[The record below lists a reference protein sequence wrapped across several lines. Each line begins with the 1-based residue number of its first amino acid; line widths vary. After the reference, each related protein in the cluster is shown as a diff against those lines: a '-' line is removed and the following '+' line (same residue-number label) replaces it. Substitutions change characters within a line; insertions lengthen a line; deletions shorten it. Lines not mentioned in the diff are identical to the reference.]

1 MQIAPRPRYNKAMPI
16 SDIILQLPST
26 IARLFGGWFGQEFWL
41 TRMIFVRALGAIYL
55 VAFLG
60 VLFQM
65 KGLVG
70 SRGLLPAQL
79 FLQQVKAAS
88 GSGMHTFWK
97 LPTVFW
103 WHLSDHWMTILA
115 ITGVGVSAAIML
127 GLSNGISLLLVW
139 IIYMSFV
146 HIGQVFYGYGWES
159 LLLETGFL
167 AIFLYPMFNL
177 SLFPAHHPP
186 PKLVMALL
194 LWVLFRNM
202 FGAGMIKVRGDDCWR
217 DLTCLNTHFETQPL
231 PNLLSPWFHRLP
243 QWMLKGGVLFN
254 HVVELLAPFGLLL
267 TAPFR
272 IVAGILTAIFQIILI
287 ISGNLSWLNW
297 LTLVLCIPCFDDRIW
312 RRMIPQQ
319 WLPTIPTDMGFSV
332 LATGT
337 QWGLIGLGVLVA
349 VLSIQPIQN
358 LLSSQQRM
366 NTSYDP
372 FHLVNSYGAFGSVG
386 KERFECVIKGSHD
399 PSSNDWQE
407 YGFPAK
413 PGPVMRRHPIIA
425 PYQPRLDWQIW
436 FAAMGNINHNPWLVH
451 LVAKLLKNDPT
462 IQPLIGHNPFK
473 SKPPTAIKIDL
484 YRYTFAPKG
493 TPAKWQRQFVGPYL
507 PPITINDPALRDYL
521 AAHGWPAL

>member
-1 MQIAPRPRYNKAMPI
+1 M
-16 SDIILQLPST
+16 
-26 IARLFGGWFGQEFWL
+26 
-41 TRMIFVRALGAIYL
+41 
-55 VAFLG
+55 
-60 VLFQM
+60 
-65 KGLVG
+65 
-70 SRGLLPAQL
+70 
-79 FLQQVKAAS
+79 
-88 GSGMHTFWK
+88 
-97 LPTVFW
+97 
-103 WHLSDHWMTILA
+103 
-115 ITGVGVSAAIML
+115 
-127 GLSNGISLLLVW
+127 
-139 IIYMSFV
+139 
-146 HIGQVFYGYGWES
+146 
-159 LLLETGFL
+159 
-167 AIFLYPMFNL
+167 
-177 SLFPAHHPP
+177 
-186 PKLVMALL
+186 MALL

-386 KERFECVIKGSHD
+386 KERFECVIK
-399 PSSNDWQE
+399 
-407 YGFPAK
+407 
-413 PGPVMRRHPIIA
+413 
-425 PYQPRLDWQIW
+425 
-436 FAAMGNINHNPWLVH
+436 AAMTPAAMIGRIRISSQTWASHAPTPHHRPLSTTARLANLVCGH
-451 LVAKLLKNDPT
+451 GQYKP
-462 IQPLIGHNPFK
+462 QPL
-473 SKPPTAIKIDL
+473 
-484 YRYTFAPKG
+484 
-493 TPAKWQRQFVGPYL
+493 VG
-507 PPITINDPALRDYL
+507 AL
-521 AAHGWPAL
+521 GGQTVKK